1 MIAFLSG
8 SISVCLCLSVSRLL
22 GYQLC
27 HDVAIKN
34 DAKQNCCLK
43 NQYGSTLDVCYL
55 CQCQCLLF
63 SLHFS
68 GSRVFF
74 LFSFFFFFSTLSTN
88 YPQSDPRREEENRR
102 FCSRPFSRLDEYI
115 LASVIPLPYF
125 ARCFIA
131 LRPNFLNTWK
141 KIKITTQWN

>member
-1 MIAFLSG
+1 MNPF
-8 SISVCLCLSVSRLL
+8 VLL

-34 DAKQNCCLK
+34 DAKQNCCLT

-74 LFSFFFFFSTLSTN
+74 LFSFSCLVVFN
-88 YPQSDPRREEENRR
+88 Y
-102 FCSRPFSRLDEYI
+102 FSRAQCGKSKSIGLIVVYSAAVFWNVAQRSDIPKTASKATSLIIAPWRFDEFPQGNYQPI
-115 LASVIPLPYF
+115 LPRQKHS
-125 ARCFIA
+125 IA
-131 LRPNFLNTWK
+131 
-141 KIKITTQWN
+141 

>member
-1 MIAFLSG
+1 MGARLTSAICVSVNVYCFHCIFLVPG
-8 SISVCLCLSVSRLL
+8 
-22 GYQLC
+22 
-27 HDVAIKN
+27 
-34 DAKQNCCLK
+34 
-43 NQYGSTLDVCYL
+43 
-55 CQCQCLLF
+55 
-63 SLHFS
+63 
-68 GSRVFF
+68 
-74 LFSFFFFFSTLSTN
+74 FSFSFLFFFFSTLSTN